1 MGLATTVAL
10 YYLLSEQRSRR
21 TSTYTSYS
29 PPPKM
34 ASKAEL
40 TTLFRM
46 LDENGD
52 GFIDREE
59 FRVFQKFTIPFS
71 RLEEQFNRVNYAQN
85 GSISLEEW
93 LLFGQEYPPRSKS
106 IQFLIKCIPHIQCG
120 FNKAQLKNAT
130 RKTKFRL
137 SKRNGLG
144 CDATYTNDE
153 LDEALMQALASKNP
167 SQSWGDWFASF
178 W

>member
-10 YYLLSEQRSRR
+10 YYLLSERSNRR
-21 TSTYTSYS
+21 TTTYTS

-85 GSISLEEW
+85 GSISL
-93 LLFGQEYPPRSKS
+93 FIS
-106 IQFLIKCIPHIQCG
+106 I
-120 FNKAQLKNAT
+120 T
-130 RKTKFRL
+130 
-137 SKRNGLG
+137 
-144 CDATYTNDE
+144 
-153 LDEALMQALASKNP
+153 
-167 SQSWGDWFASF
+167 
-178 W
+178 